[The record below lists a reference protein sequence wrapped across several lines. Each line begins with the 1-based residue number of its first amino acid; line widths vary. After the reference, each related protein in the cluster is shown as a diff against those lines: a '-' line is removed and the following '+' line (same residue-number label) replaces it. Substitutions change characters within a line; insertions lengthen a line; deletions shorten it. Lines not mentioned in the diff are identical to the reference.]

1 MQLGLIFR
9 VIRARLWLI
18 LSIFFVTVLSAG
30 IASVVLPKV
39 YSPSTVLF
47 VDVKSLDPVLG
58 GAVNSPQTVRSQL
71 ASQVEIIRSD
81 RVVHAVI
88 GAIGLDKNPAVVA
101 AWHKDTEGQ
110 GDIRSW
116 LGAGMLKR
124 LTTTPSNDGTTI
136 TVTYDGS
143 DPLMATRIVN
153 EFAAQY
159 VKATLSLRAEPA
171 VENRGYFEEQVRS
184 HRQRVQDA
192 RAKMSA
198 FRQARGITSSDERL
212 DIENQ
217 RLLELSSQLV
227 AIQGLGADS
236 RSRRDAI
243 NRSGSDSLPE
253 VVQNTLVQS
262 LKSEL
267 GRAEARLQELS
278 SRLGENHPQY
288 QSTAGE
294 VQVLRS
300 RLASE
305 IDKVSRSIVTTSAV
319 NSQRE
324 SEIQRAHDAQRGKV
338 LKLKSERE
346 ELSSLERE
354 VENAQ
359 KALDLVTQRLTQ
371 TTLES
376 QAPQTKVS
384 ILSPALAP
392 AGPARPQ
399 PVLNLVVGAFVGLLL
414 GLLAALSVE
423 AIRRPVRSADD
434 LIQAVH
440 IPVLAVL
447 PPSGRRHAQRLIGE
461 TGPSVASPNLRLG
474 NN

>member
-1 MQLGLIFR
+1 MILR
-9 VIRARLWLI
+9 VVRARALLI
-18 LSIFFVTVLSAG
+18 LGIFLVTVLSAG
-30 IASVVLPKV
+30 IASFVLPKI
-39 YSPSTVLF
+39 YSPSTVLYI
-47 VDVKSLDPVLG
+47 DVKALDPVLG

-88 GAIGLDKNPAVVA
+88 SQIGLDRNPAVID
-101 AWHKDTEGQ
+101 AWKESTNGQ
-110 GDIRSW
+110 GDIRTW
-116 LGAGMLKR
+116 LGTSMLKR
-124 LTTTPSNDGTTI
+124 LTTKPSNEGTTI
-136 TVTYDGS
+136 TITYEDT
-143 DPLMATRIVN
+143 DPLLATRIAN

-171 VENRGYFEEQVRS
+171 VENRGYFEEQVRA
-184 HRQRVQDA
+184 HRERVQEA
-192 RAKMSA
+192 RSKMAS
-198 FRQARGITSSDERL
+198 FRQSRGITSTDERL

-227 AIQGLGADS
+227 AIQGIGADS

-243 NRSGSDSLPE
+243 NRGGSESLPE

-278 SRLGENHPQY
+278 ARLGENHPQY

-294 VQVLRS
+294 VQALRA
-300 RLASE
+300 RLATE
-305 IDKVSRSIVTTSAV
+305 IEKVSRSIVTTSAV

-324 SEIQRAHDAQRGKV
+324 AEIQRAHDAQRAKV

-346 ELSSLERE
+346 ELGALERE

-359 KALDLVTQRLTQ
+359 RALDLVNQRLTQ

-384 ILSPALAP
+384 VLSPALTPAAP
-392 AGPARPQ
+392 SRPQ
-399 PVLNLVVGAFVGLLL
+399 PVLNLVAGAFVGLLL
-414 GLLAALSVE
+414 GMLAALSVE

-434 LIQAVH
+434 LIQAVQ

-447 PPSGRRHAQRLIGE
+447 PPSSTRHAQRLIGE
-461 TGPSVASPNLRLG
+461 TGPSVASPHLRLG
-474 NN
+474 N